1 MWADMKKSQTIYFFM
16 GKGGVGKSTLSAL
29 HAISLSNTDKKT
41 LLISMDPAHNQADI
55 FEKKLGEKP
64 VSVKDN
70 LSIIEINI
78 DKWIKRYLRNVQN
91 RITESYQYL
100 TAINLDKKFNVLKY
114 SPGLE
119 EYALLLAFEEIL
131 KKFKSYDN
139 LIFDMP
145 PTALALRFFALP
157 KLSLVWLESLLGLR
171 KEIIEKRE
179 IITKIKLGRKEFE
192 RDNILNK
199 LNVLSHQ
206 YNSLHERFRNRENVK
221 VNIVMNEDRLSLNE
235 SQRINQNLN
244 RLGIHTDRIYLNKV
258 SQKSVTSD
266 LSAIFKDIPTI
277 SYSQADYPL
286 IGIDAL
292 NKYLSEND

>member
-1 MWADMKKSQTIYFFM
+1 MKKSQKIYFLM

-29 HAISLSNTDKKT
+29 NALSLSKSGYKT
-41 LLISMDPAHNQADI
+41 LLVSMDPAHNQADI

-64 VSVKDN
+64 VTIKDN
-70 LSIIEINI
+70 LSIIEIDV

-131 KKFKSYDN
+131 KKFNSYDI

-157 KLSLVWLESLLGLR
+157 KLSLVWLDSLLDLR

-179 IITKIKLGRKEFE
+179 IITKIKFGKREYE
-192 RDNILNK
+192 RDKVLNK
-199 LNVLSHQ
+199 LNELKQ
-206 YNSLHERFRNRENVK
+206 RYEALHEKFKYKKNVK
-221 VNIVMNEDRLSLNE
+221 VNIVMNEDHLSLKE
-235 SQRINQNLN
+235 SL
-244 RLGIHTDRIYLNKV
+244 RIYKNLSGLEIEPAKIYINKTGG
-258 SQKSVTSD
+258 QETDKTFD
-266 LSAIFKDIPTI
+266 IFPENI
-277 SYSQADYPL
+277 SLDFYPEAYFPL
-286 IGIDAL
+286 IGLEAL
-292 NKYLSEND
+292 NKYLLANG